1 MRCLFLF
8 LAAALM
14 APTLAISEPAWMKY
28 LAGLDEP
35 ADAAE
40 QINLNY
46 LAHLADIADSVGVAN
61 PVSLDELAYLA
72 KLAYLT
78 DSKAKI
84 QNNCHYKVFY

>member
-1 MRCLFLF
+1 MRCSFLF

-40 QINLNY
+40 QIDLNY

-61 PVSLDELAYLA
+61 PVSRMNW
-72 KLAYLT
+72 LT
-78 DSKAKI
+78 
-84 QNNCHYKVFY
+84 